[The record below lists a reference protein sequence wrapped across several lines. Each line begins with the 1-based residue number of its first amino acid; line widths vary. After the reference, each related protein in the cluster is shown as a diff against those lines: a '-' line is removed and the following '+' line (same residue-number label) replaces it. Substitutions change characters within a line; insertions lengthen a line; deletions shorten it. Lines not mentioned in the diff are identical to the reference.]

1 MDSLFE
7 QFAAITK
14 AHAYD
19 ILIDQVKQLKEENR
33 QLRLALKTI
42 CSDQSYITGSFE
54 TVRKDQI
61 ALLLKSLL

>member
-7 QFAAITK
+7 QMATITK

-19 ILIDQVKQLKEENR
+19 IVVDQVKKLKEENN
-33 QLRLALKTI
+33 QLRFALKTI
-42 CSDQSYITGSFE
+42 CSDQSYITGDFE

-61 ALLLKSLL
+61 ALLLKSLS